1 MVENGRRK
9 REEEEE
15 EQDEGQEKQVEKPIE
30 GYQKAAEMS
39 KRQEGRRKILMQQRA
54 RGWRLQ

>member
-15 EQDEGQEKQVEKPIE
+15 EEQEGGQEKQVEKPRE

-39 KRQEGRRKILMQQRA
+39 KR
-54 RGWRLQ
+54 